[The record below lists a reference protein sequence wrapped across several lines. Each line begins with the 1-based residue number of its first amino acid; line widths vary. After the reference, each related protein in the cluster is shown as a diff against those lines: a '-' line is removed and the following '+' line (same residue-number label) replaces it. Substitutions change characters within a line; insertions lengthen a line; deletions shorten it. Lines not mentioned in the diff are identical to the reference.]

1 MHHHLAAALSTV
13 RDREP
18 PRVVASGLRT
28 PLHPALPLI
37 HGEVALGVE
46 TALLLPRVLKRRSD
60 PLAWDTLGRRPL
72 RRGGYHRGQVLRQV
86 GNVREP
92 SEDLFGWGVYGLALF
107 VLLGHGFLPSSPD
120 RHGQCYPRGAVTM
133 LSGSA
138 GHKSIGD
145 A

>member
-18 PRVVASGLRT
+18 PRVVASGLRA
-28 PLHPALPLI
+28 PLHPVLPLI
-37 HGEVALGVE
+37 HGKVALSVE
-46 TALLLPRVLKRRSD
+46 TALLLPWVLERRPD
-60 PLAWDTLGRRPL
+60 PLAWDTLSRRSL
-72 RRGGYHRGQVLRQV
+72 RGGGYHGGQVLGQV

-92 SEDLFGWGVYGLALF
+92 SEDLLGRGIYRLALL

-120 RHGQCYPRGAVTM
+120 RHGQCYPQRAVTM
-133 LSGSA
+133 RSGSA
-138 GHKSIGD
+138 GHKTSGD